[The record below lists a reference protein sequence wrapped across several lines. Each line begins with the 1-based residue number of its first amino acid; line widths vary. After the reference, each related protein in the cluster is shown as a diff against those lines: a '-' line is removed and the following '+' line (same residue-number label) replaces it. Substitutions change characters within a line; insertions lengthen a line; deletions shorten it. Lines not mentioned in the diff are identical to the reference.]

1 MHLPVKR
8 VETETVITHV
18 AIGRGQRQNQEKL
31 KHRQAWRG
39 KALRISGNQSR
50 RDMIFDPL
58 DRRDQEHIRS
68 KIVKMRALRD

>member
-18 AIGRGQRQNQEKL
+18 AIGRVQRQNQEKL

-39 KALRISGNQSR
+39 KTLRISGNQSR
-50 RDMIFDPL
+50 RAMIFDPL
-58 DRRDQEHIRS
+58 DRRDSGQIRG
-68 KIVKMRALRD
+68 KILKIRVLRD